1 MLVRDR
7 IYYYYLLFLLT
18 SNSLHVLRD
27 IPTFFP
33 APPGCSYLRIAA
45 HIFCHFS
52 FMQLS
57 GALLNLGR
65 HVPALC
71 RLTRWRFAA
80 WTTLCLLYLLY
91 RQTDSVFLFC
101 FAAEN
106 YLALLL
112 TALFFSTQ
120 GYRQALHYLVHFS
133 IFFLI
138 TGNTICTPLL
148 AYSFAPVLTKSS
160 SLMQAFLFSRSMG
173 KRIQLLIHEKE
184 AARYRSQQAVKARK
198 QAEAA
203 SRAKSEFL
211 ADMSHDIRTPM
222 NAVIGFSDL
231 LAGMRMNE
239 QQQSY
244 VRAIRSGGKN
254 LLTLINNILDLSKI
268 EAQKVEIRPEP
279 IRIRTLLNEIRRV
292 FSLKMTEKKLGLDIT
307 VNDQVPA
314 LLMLDNA
321 QLRRIL
327 FNLVG
332 NAIKFTHKGYVS
344 LSLHSEPAR
353 TPDKINLTITVEDT
367 GPGIP

>member
-1 MLVRDR
+1 MPINEV
-7 IYYYYLLFLLT
+7 
-18 SNSLHVLRD
+18 
-27 IPTFFP
+27 
-33 APPGCSYLRIAA
+33 
-45 HIFCHFS
+45 
-52 FMQLS
+52 
-57 GALLNLGR
+57 
-65 HVPALC
+65 ALC
-71 RLTRWRFAA
+71 RLDHPVSPVSLVQAN
-80 WTTLCLLYLLY
+80 
-91 RQTDSVFLFC
+91 RQRVSFF

-184 AARYRSQQAVKARK
+184 VARFRSQQALEARK
-198 QAEAA
+198 KAEAA
-203 SRAKSEFL
+203 TRAKSEFL

-231 LAGMRMNE
+231 LAGMRLNE

-268 EAQKVEIRPEP
+268 EAKKMEIRPEP
-279 IRIRTLLNEIRRV
+279 IRIRTLLNEIRQV
-292 FSLKMTEKKLGLDIT
+292 FSLKIKEKQLGLSLEVD
-307 VNDQVPA
+307 DAVPD
-314 LLMLDNA
+314 LLMLDNT

-332 NAIKFTHKGYVS
+332 NAVKFTRKGYVRIR
-344 LSLHSEPAR
+344 L
-353 TPDKINLTITVEDT
+353 
-367 GPGIP
+367 